1 MNYDRIL
8 VARDVATD
16 TSSFRSGGQQ
26 IGVESFIPAKAVQ
39 CPGILVLHGAGG
51 MDSGN
56 KYVRQLAGAVAGNG
70 YATFLVE
77 YFERTGTTY
86 ASDPIIHVNF
96 DKWVDTIQDATTF
109 IADHHSVDRDRIGT
123 VGYSVGGYLAVAHTA
138 GDARIRAV
146 VEVAGGIDPELA
158 RMVKRLPPTLIIHGK
173 EDQRVS
179 FARAMELEALLK
191 KLGTPVKTEFYPNE
205 RHILSPAAA
214 IAALGS
220 ALEFLGEQ
228 MH

>member
-1 MNYDRIL
+1 MNYGRIS

-16 TSSFRSGGQQ
+16 TNSFRSKGRQ
-26 IGVESFIPAKAVQ
+26 IGVESFIPTNVVR
-39 CPGILVLHGAGG
+39 CPAILVLHGAGG

-56 KYVRQLAGAVAGNG
+56 KYVRQLAAAVAGNG

-77 YFERTGTTY
+77 YFERTGTTF
-86 ASDPIIHVNF
+86 ASDPIIHANF
-96 DKWVDTIQDATTF
+96 DKWVETIRDATTF
-109 IADHHSVDRDRIGT
+109 IADHSSIDRDRIGT
-123 VGYSVGGYLAVAHTA
+123 VGYSLGGYLAVAHAA

-146 VEVAGGIDPELA
+146 VEVAGGIDPELV
-158 RMVKRLPPTLIIHGK
+158 RTVKRLPPTLIIHGK

-179 FARAMELEALLK
+179 FARATELEALLK
-191 KLGTPVKTEFYPNE
+191 KLGTPVKTEFFPNE
-205 RHILSPAAA
+205 RHILSPSAA

-220 ALEFLGEQ
+220 ALEFLGAH